1 MLNQIIESAENQ
13 SGSRQSNK
21 TSEKAPQAVAKAK
34 NSATRFSEHAV
45 LIAFSHFKKK
55 SLCVCL
61 EKAEYRFHSAVLKS
75 KELFHAIWQ
84 KVKFNTILI

>member
-1 MLNQIIESAENQ
+1 MLNQVIESAENQ
-13 SGSRQSNK
+13 SRRRQSNE

-45 LIAFSHFKKK
+45 LIAFSHLKK

-61 EKAEYRFHSAVLKS
+61 EKAEYGFHRAVLKS
-75 KELFHAIWQ
+75 KELFRAIFQ
-84 KVKFNTILI
+84 KARFDAILI